1 MVPGAGIGS
10 TEVQKVSVA
19 DSLSQAWERSLR
31 RFFRGDWSF
40 KRKGFRG
47 QQEEEPETRNWQGAG
62 VKAGLGVLEP
72 GLHYSLC

>member
-10 TEVQKVSVA
+10 TEVQKVSVV
-19 DSLSQAWERSLR
+19 DSLGQTWVRS
-31 RFFRGDWSF
+31 RGGLLGVTGDF

-47 QQEEEPETRNWQGAG
+47 QQEGEPGTRNWQGAG
-62 VKAGLGVLEP
+62 VKAGPGVLEP